1 MMRKNVKKILA
12 VILTALTLISAMA
25 ITSFASSPTSTD
37 VTVKVDGQVV
47 DFPDQKPTI
56 VNNRTLVPVRFVAES
71 LGYDVEWDD
80 KVNAAVIDNGR
91 IVMYIGT
98 NHAVIDGKHKTL
110 DVKSELIGERTMV
123 PLRVIAETLD
133 CTVDWLARTNTVQI
147 TRKNEDGSEK
157 SMWDRLMM
165 SDLFSISEDMDSG
178 YFGCAVLKN
187 ASDTT
192 QIPDWYV
199 KQSKNKLQN
208 GDGSY
213 ECEIRVEE
221 FDAET
226 LAEIKEMLM
235 IVYPTGYN
243 TVYDLMMKSIK
254 GELWETFRDNEGG
267 VNSGTWGTH
276 YIDGREV
283 NIFVGYSLT
292 HMTININK
300 VGYYNPERPLELDAQ
315 TIADL
320 TNSAKEDYLL
330 EKYGLD

>member
-1 MMRKNVKKILA
+1 MMIKNVKKILA

-208 GDGSY
+208 SDGSY
-213 ECEIRVEE
+213 ECEIR
-221 FDAET
+221 
-226 LAEIKEMLM
+226 
-235 IVYPTGYN
+235 
-243 TVYDLMMKSIK
+243 
-254 GELWETFRDNEGG
+254 R
-267 VNSGTWGTH
+267 
-276 YIDGREV
+276 
-283 NIFVGYSLT
+283 
-292 HMTININK
+292 
-300 VGYYNPERPLELDAQ
+300 
-315 TIADL
+315 
-320 TNSAKEDYLL
+320 LL
-330 EKYGLD
+330 

>member
-283 NIFVGYSLT
+283 NIFVGYGLT